1 MNKYKVFTA
10 EIIRAKN
17 PNLLAESFVDLLENY
32 LSNNLKKED
41 HKPLGLATGRTM
53 VPIYRSLVSR
63 LLKWP
68 SSDLDE
74 LRSTWLSFNLDEY
87 IGLPRDDSRTFSSYM
102 RTHLADPLGL
112 DLKKIRIPDSESK
125 DPKNESR
132 LYAEELTNKGGIGL
146 QVLGLGSNGHIGFNE
161 PPCSLESTCRVEKL
175 TLSTRNDNAF
185 AFQDDL
191 QMVPSKAI
199 TLGLKEILEA
209 QEIHLIVTGTS
220 KSKILNTIINS
231 SVDRDL
237 PASFLRL
244 HPDVIIWADDQ
255 ALIDNLNIY

>member
-10 EIIRAKN
+10 KIITAKN

-32 LSNNLKKED
+32 LINNFKKKD

-53 VPIYRSLVSR
+53 LPIYRSLVSR

-87 IGLPRDDSRTFSSYM
+87 IGLPRDDNRTFRSYM

-112 DLKKIRIPDSESK
+112 DLNKIRIPDSESK
-125 DPKNESR
+125 DPKNESQ
-132 LYAEELTNKGGIGL
+132 LYAEELIHKGGIGL
-146 QVLGLGSNGHIGFNE
+146 QILGLGSNGHIGFNE
-161 PPCSLESTCRVEKL
+161 PPCVLGSTCRVESL

-185 AFQDDL
+185 SFHDNL

-199 TLGLKEILEA
+199 TLGLKEILKAE
-209 QEIHLIVTGTS
+209 EIHLIVTGSS
-220 KSKILNTIINS
+220 KAKILKTIINS
-231 SVDRDL
+231 PLDRNL
-237 PASFLRL
+237 PASFLGL
-244 HPDVIIWADDQ
+244 HPAVIIWADEE
-255 ALIDNLNIY
+255 ALIDYSNIH